1 MTSFRLGGVLLAA
14 VTLFSTVSAGT
25 ATADHRPSSRLSLT
39 VEGPRGASTTVRL
52 ECRPAGG
59 SHPTPRSAC
68 REIARA
74 GGDFE
79 SLPGSPEMIACTMEY
94 RPVTASARAGTASGF
109 AGSAST
115 PTRARCSP
123 RPAWSSTSRSTR
135 RGHAQW
141 EVIEP
146 FMPRVPGTFSA
157 VQAYCQAEGIE
168 HRFRCGIAWRD
179 PAAAVDPRGC
189 GESQKPP
196 TRVS

>member
-94 RPVTASARAGTASGF
+94 RPVTASARGRWNGERVRWQRQYPNPCTLL
-109 AGSAST
+109 SAT
-115 PTRARCSP
+115 
-123 RPAWSSTSRSTR
+123 
-135 RGHAQW
+135 G
-141 EVIEP
+141 VV
-146 FMPRVPGTFSA
+146 FDF
-157 VQAYCQAEGIE
+157 
-168 HRFRCGIAWRD
+168 
-179 PAAAVDPRGC
+179 
-189 GESQKPP
+189 
-196 TRVS
+196 